1 MTLRPGTSAATDRTW
16 LSPAGRGR
24 AEIKARTSRFLADIE
39 PVPDEEAAGRH
50 LARLRE
56 EFPRATHHCWGWRLW
71 AGGEVVDRASDAGEP
86 SGTAGAPILRAL
98 QSAGVEGAS
107 CVVVRWFGGTKLGVG
122 PLARAYR
129 DATATALVA
138 AGLETRQQL
147 RVFRITF
154 PHDTSSEVRRAV
166 TRLDGRIL
174 AEDHG
179 ARAALRLALPAT
191 QAARLSAALADAS
204 RGRAECVADGQL
216 TVKVKPGMNP

>member
-1 MTLRPGTSAATDRTW
+1 MTTRPGTSAAADRTW
-16 LSPAGRGR
+16 LSPVGRAR
-24 AEIKARTSRFLADIE
+24 AEIKARNSRFLADIE
-39 PVPDEEAAGRH
+39 PVADEEAATLH

-71 AGGEVVDRASDAGEP
+71 TSGEVVERASDAGEP

-98 QSAGVEGAS
+98 QAAGVEGVS

-129 DATATALVA
+129 AAGVAGVAA

-147 RVFRITF
+147 TVFRVTF

-174 AEDHG
+174 AENHG
-179 ARAALRLALPAT
+179 VCAEFRLALTASH
-191 QAARLSAALADAS
+191 AARLADAVADAS
-204 RGRAECVADGQL
+204 RGRAECVADGYL
-216 TVKVKPGMNP
+216 TMKVDPGMNS

>member
-1 MTLRPGTSAATDRTW
+1 MTADMEDRTW
-16 LSPAGRGR
+16 RAPAGPGR
-24 AEIKARTSRFLADIE
+24 AELKVRGSRFLADVQ
-39 PVPDEEAAGRH
+39 PTGDEDAATSH
-50 LARLRE
+50 LNRVRA
-56 EFPRATHHCWGWRLW
+56 EFPRATHHCWGWRLRS
-71 AGGEVVDRASDAGEP
+71 GGDLVERASDAGEP

-98 QSAGVEGAS
+98 QSSGVEGAS

-129 DATATALVA
+129 EATATTLAA

-154 PHDTSSEVRRAV
+154 PHDTSSEVRRAM

-174 AEDHG
+174 AENHG
-179 ARAALRLALPAT
+179 ARAELRLALPAA
-191 QAARLSAALADAS
+191 QADRLSAALADAS

>member
-1 MTLRPGTSAATDRTW
+1 MIIRPGTHAAADRTW
-16 LSPAGRGR
+16 LSPASRAR
-24 AEIKARTSRFLADIE
+24 AETRVRNSRFLADIE
-39 PVPDEEAAGRH
+39 PVADEEAATRH
-50 LARLRE
+50 LGRLRA

-71 AGGEVVDRASDAGEP
+71 AGGEVVERASDAGEP

-98 QSAGVEGAS
+98 QSTGVEGAS

-129 DATATALVA
+129 DATATALAA

-147 RVFRITF
+147 MIFRVTF

-166 TRLDGRIL
+166 ARLDGRIL
-174 AEDHG
+174 AENHG
-179 ARAALRLALPAT
+179 ARAELRLAVTTA

-204 RGRAECVADGQL
+204 RGKAKCVADGQL
-216 TVKVKPGMNP
+216 TMKVNPGMNS